1 LPTFT
6 KLIHADTKTKFMTFL
21 TGAEV
26 LEVNVTVAV
35 EAAIFLSLTCLLVFL
50 CRSHNRHISLCSNK
64 IACLATRSVVAG
76 KHFIH

>member
-1 LPTFT
+1 MLTFT
-6 KLIHADTKTKFMTFL
+6 NLINADTKTKFMTFL

-35 EAAIFLSLTCLLVFL
+35 EAAIFLSLTCLLVLL
-50 CRSHNRHISLCSNK
+50 CRSHNGHISLSSK
-64 IACLATRSVVAG
+64 KTACLTTRSVVAG